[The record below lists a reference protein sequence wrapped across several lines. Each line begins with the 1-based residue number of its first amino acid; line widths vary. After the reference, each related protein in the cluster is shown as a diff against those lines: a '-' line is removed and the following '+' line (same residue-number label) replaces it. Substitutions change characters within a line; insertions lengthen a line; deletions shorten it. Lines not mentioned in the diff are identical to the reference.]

1 MSSGPKTRGSYGPTS
16 PRGQAAAARK
26 KMEHAEKYAPGLSLD
41 MPDEPVKKMK
51 KGGKIKKMAGG
62 GTPMPVPAPEP
73 KPINPGDPR
82 PVDYDPGRQNYNRMM
97 DRIDARRQAVV
108 NNRMKGGPRMRSGGS
123 VSSASKRADGIAV
136 KGKTR
141 GKIV

>member
-51 KGGKIKKMAGG
+51 TGGMA
-62 GTPMPVPAPEP
+62 
-73 KPINPGDPR
+73 R
-82 PVDYDPGRQNYNRMM
+82 
-97 DRIDARRQAVV
+97 
-108 NNRMKGGPRMRSGGS
+108 
-123 VSSASKRADGIAV
+123 SSASKRADGIAV

-141 GKIV
+141 GKFV